1 MPSIE
6 NFLWLYCCAHNDFC
20 KRGCPITE
28 YELSGGPLLDR
39 LLVLMN
45 WTTFLAKR
53 LDIPITYFQCNSS
66 PPKNSYSVIGRHL
79 LQTDRVCNNT
89 GTTKESSQSSFT
101 GA

>member
-28 YELSGGPLLDR
+28 YELSGGPILDR

-66 PPKNSYSVIGRHL
+66 PPKNSYSVGYMDDIFCKPI
-79 LQTDRVCNNT
+79 VCAT
-89 GTTKESSQSSFT
+89 IPVL
-101 GA
+101 